1 MKEPSGIIRVYHERI
16 QKVYVWI
23 VIVLVVGGAGGSSCS
38 FTTRNAR
45 KKDLHMDYQD
55 RQKEVER
62 IQKAIRQDWGGSSA
76 SLRQHVANKPEDLR
90 RDIYALFWRTG
101 TTTEEPA
108 KRAAIVE
115 FMLKQTREETSLLRG
130 QLLKW
135 LLDFGKGDFNE
146 QAIQTLLSFSW
157 TPEYSPEAIRLIG
170 IAECK
175 EAIPRLQA
183 EIQNEPAR
191 IDLPAGYYATS
202 TWAALLVLARFGEE
216 ESLARIIRQ
225 VEGEPDIIVKAT
237 ILFWDLAYT
246 RRPAAFD
253 VLKKYLNSDKR
264 LPAVKATVPGRLEAC
279 YAAAPFAKYV
289 KGFPIQETDFS
300 EQQVMQAR
308 VWVNSQK
315 EWQFK

>member
-45 KKDLHMDYQD
+45 KKDLHMDYED

-62 IQKAIRQDWGGSSA
+62 IQKAIRQDWDGSSA

-115 FMLKQTREETSLLRG
+115 FMLTQTREETSLLRG

-157 TPEYSPEAIRLIG
+157 TPE
-170 IAECK
+170 
-175 EAIPRLQA
+175 
-183 EIQNEPAR
+183 
-191 IDLPAGYYATS
+191 
-202 TWAALLVLARFGEE
+202 
-216 ESLARIIRQ
+216 
-225 VEGEPDIIVKAT
+225 
-237 ILFWDLAYT
+237 
-246 RRPAAFD
+246 
-253 VLKKYLNSDKR
+253 
-264 LPAVKATVPGRLEAC
+264 
-279 YAAAPFAKYV
+279 
-289 KGFPIQETDFS
+289 
-300 EQQVMQAR
+300 
-308 VWVNSQK
+308 
-315 EWQFK
+315 